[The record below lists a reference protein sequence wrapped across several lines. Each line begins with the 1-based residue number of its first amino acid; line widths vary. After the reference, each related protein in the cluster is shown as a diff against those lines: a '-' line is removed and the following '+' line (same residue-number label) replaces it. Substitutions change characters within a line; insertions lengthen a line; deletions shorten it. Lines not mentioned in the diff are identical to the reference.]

1 MRNIIGYASFY
12 AISSTVREKKKK
24 KKEHKRKF
32 KGVSYTLHSVNRD
45 VQRFFT
51 VPLFLCLQSVIVGC
65 NGQEAA
71 GVGPVTTYTRA
82 LTLPYTHTHPS
93 VRPGQ
98 EEKHFTE
105 NKREENR
112 ERVSKIKGK
121 QAQL

>member
-1 MRNIIGYASFY
+1 MLFQALSV
-12 AISSTVREKKKK
+12 SKKKNM
-24 KKEHKRKF
+24 RKF
-32 KGVSYTLHSVNRD
+32 LGVSYTLYSVNRD
-45 VQRFFT
+45 GQRF
-51 VPLFLCLQSVIVGC
+51 LSLSLCLQSVIVGC

-93 VRPGQ
+93 VRLGQ

-105 NKREENR
+105 NKREEDR

>member
-1 MRNIIGYASFY
+1 
-12 AISSTVREKKKK
+12 
-24 KKEHKRKF
+24 
-32 KGVSYTLHSVNRD
+32 
-45 VQRFFT
+45 
-51 VPLFLCLQSVIVGC
+51 VGC

-82 LTLPYTHTHPS
+82 LTLPHTHTHPS
-93 VRPGQ
+93 VRPGH